1 MKTLELLS
9 LATLVGSALRV
20 YVMMLPAMLAN
31 SSAVVFS
38 GGPAI
43 DMGIRFI
50 DSEPIFGRNKTT
62 RGFLGGVLSGG
73 LVGLVLSQGSQGFIM
88 AAGALL
94 GDLLGAFIKRRFRLE
109 PGQPF
114 PLLDQYDFVV
124 GAIATALL
132 FGYPLDPSGCSIFM
146 ITIPVVHFGANY
158 LAYRLGLKRVPW

>member
-1 MKTLELLS
+1 MEPLS
-9 LATLVGSALRV
+9 LATLVGSTLRV

-31 SSAVVFS
+31 SSAVIFS

-43 DMGIRFI
+43 DMGTKFI
-50 DSEPIFGRNKTT
+50 DSEPIFGKNKTT
-62 RGFLGGVLSGG
+62 RGLLGGMLSGG
-73 LVGLVLSQGSQGFIM
+73 LVGLILSQGLQGFVM
-88 AAGALL
+88 AAGALV
-94 GDLLGAFIKRRFRLE
+94 GDLLGAFIKRRFKLE

-132 FGYPLDPSGCSIFM
+132 FGYPLDPSGCSVFL

-158 LAYRLGLKRVPW
+158 LAYKSGLKRVPW